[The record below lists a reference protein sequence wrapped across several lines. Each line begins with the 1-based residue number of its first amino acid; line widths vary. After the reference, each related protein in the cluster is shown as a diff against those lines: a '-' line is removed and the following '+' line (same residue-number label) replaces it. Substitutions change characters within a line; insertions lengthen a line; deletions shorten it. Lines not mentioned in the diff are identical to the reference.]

1 MTNLLHTILVRL
13 RLGSTSYGLGVIEEV
28 VLLSGPDILYFF
40 SLLNVVEDNPARRG
54 FSCKEGGVGV
64 DMQHLERLSNVQRV
78 YH

>member
-1 MTNLLHTILVRL
+1 M
-13 RLGSTSYGLGVIEEV
+13 
-28 VLLSGPDILYFF
+28 LLSGPDILYFF